1 MVLLDNRCL
10 DVSPDLSVAERVQ
23 NSANIVHR
31 IPWNLMRGVVQ
42 VVWTLSRTFKGD
54 LPVDESADFVR
65 RRTVRSRLE
74 EDVVRTGVSVA

>member
-1 MVLLDNRCL
+1 
-10 DVSPDLSVAERVQ
+10 
-23 NSANIVHR
+23 
-31 IPWNLMRGVVQ
+31 MRGVVQ